1 MAAGFRNEGGGE
13 GGSRDP
19 QGGEGGREGG
29 EREQCGASKM
39 WEINSA
45 WKPLQARLPAAQE
58 GSSVPAA
65 ARRPF
70 EDLLSKMEAAAA
82 RLQRARNRSRAPWG
96 RQSKGGMCLKRR
108 S

>member
-1 MAAGFRNEGGGE
+1 MAAGFRKEGGGE
-13 GGSRDP
+13 GGGGAP

-65 ARRPF
+65 ARPF
-70 EDLLSKMEAAAA
+70 EDLLSKMEAAAT

>member
-1 MAAGFRNEGGGE
+1 MKGE
-13 GGSRDP
+13 GK
-19 QGGEGGREGG
+19 EGAGTRREGREGG
-29 EREQCGASKM
+29 RVARGSSASKM

-70 EDLLSKMEAAAA
+70 EDLLSKMEAAAT